1 MYKVY
6 LISCGQKEDKKYK
19 IGYTRKPIIERVKQL
34 KTGNHEELIVEQV
47 FDSKWGSKIEAIL
60 HRNYRTQK
68 ISGEWFDLSQDQVD
82 KFLVECQN
90 LEHFFEDTLK
100 NSTFNNPKTIINL

>member
-6 LISCGQKEDKKYK
+6 LISCGNEDNKKYK
-19 IGYTRKPIIERVKQL
+19 IGYTRKPVTERVKQL

-47 FDSKWGSKIEAIL
+47 FDSKWGTKIEAVL
-60 HRNYRTQK
+60 HRNYRYQK
-68 ISGEWFDLSQDQVD
+68 ISGEWFELSEDQVG

-90 LEHFFEDTLK
+90 LEKFFDDLFK
-100 NSTFNNPKTIINL
+100 NSTFKNPNSILN